1 MILGKLRSSWRE
13 SVSTQFDS
21 PVINMADDSVPRAT
35 RCGLAGRN
43 VPADKPSEPM
53 DTKVLEALVESDSE
67 HGLPLGLDK

>member
-1 MILGKLRSSWRE
+1 
-13 SVSTQFDS
+13 
-21 PVINMADDSVPRAT
+21 MADDSVPRAT

-67 HGLPLGLDK
+67 HGCHLGYARMTVYRHIVFDYMMSIAHI